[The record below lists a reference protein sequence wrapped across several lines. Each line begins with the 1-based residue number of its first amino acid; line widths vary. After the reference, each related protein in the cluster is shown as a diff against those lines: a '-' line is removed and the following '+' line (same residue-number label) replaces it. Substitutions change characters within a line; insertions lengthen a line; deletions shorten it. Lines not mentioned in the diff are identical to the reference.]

1 MVEGSHNNDRGDGNR
16 NLIIPVLN
24 KAVEVA
30 GSTPIPVQ
38 STENEDT
45 IDLLEYWRVLVRRR
59 WTVFSILSIA
69 MVVTVL
75 ITFLMTPIYR
85 STVVLQIE
93 REAGKV
99 MKKYEEI
106 APEEGGWDS
115 REFYQT
121 QYQLLGSRNLARK
134 VIDRLGMELTSKEVE
149 NPTPSFI
156 KELRATISGWLQNSK
171 PEQVQK
177 PDFESVFLANLTIEP
192 VKNSRL
198 VKVSYDSPDPKQA
211 AQIANTLAQ
220 EYINSSLERRF
231 EAASYA
237 KNFLE
242 QRIRQVRTALE
253 DSEKKLISYAKE
265 KQIINLEDKQE
276 IIMQTIKE
284 LNRLLVEAERER
296 IEAEAEN
303 EQLNKV
309 KGTGFSKILES
320 PVIQALK
327 QRKAALQTEYEE
339 QLKVFKPGYPRMQQ
353 LEQQILEVN
362 KEIESE
368 MSAIRSAVKATYQAK
383 VQREAK
389 LRASLTEA
397 KQQILSLQEGSR
409 DYQIIK
415 RDVDTNRELYDGL
428 LQRLKEVGVVAGT
441 GLNNIS
447 VVDAAEVP
455 RFRYKPDLTKYLA
468 ISIVL
473 GLFVGILFA
482 FLFEALDDAVKTVKD
497 IEGRFTLPVLGVIP
511 YASSDEDDSNL
522 ADVALASATAP
533 RSHLAEAYRSLQ
545 TALAFSTARGAP
557 KVLHLTSAGPGE
569 GKSVSAANVAI
580 GFAQTGRKVLLIDAD
595 LRDPSLH
602 KAFEVP
608 NSLGLTN
615 YLAGEARPSEVTQAS
630 TVPRLFLATS
640 GPIPPNPVELL
651 TSAKMMDLIALA
663 RERFDHVVIDGPPLL
678 GLADAV
684 VLSQL
689 AEGTVLVA
697 KAGVTKKIHL
707 EGAIKRLLGTR
718 VKLVGSVLTMV
729 SERRGGYGYGYGYGY
744 SYNYHYGYGAPTHS
758 DKRHIEGKIA

>member
-1 MVEGSHNNDRGDGNR
+1 MVEDSHNSNRPDAGR
-16 NLIIPVLN
+16 NLVVPVLH

-30 GSTPIPVQ
+30 GSAPIPAQ
-38 STENEDT
+38 PTGDEDS

-59 WTVFSILSIA
+59 WTVFSVLSIA
-69 MVVTVL
+69 IVATVL
-75 ITFLMTPIYR
+75 MTFLMTPIYR

-93 REAGKV
+93 RESGKV

-106 APEEGGWDS
+106 TPEEGGWDS

-121 QYQLLGSRNLARK
+121 QYQLLESRNLARK
-134 VIDRLGMELTSKEVE
+134 VIDKLGMELADKEVE
-149 NPTPSFI
+149 NPKSSFF
-156 KELRATISGWLQNSK
+156 KELRTLLSSWLQDSK
-171 PEQVQK
+171 QQQAKK
-177 PDFESVFLANLTIEP
+177 PDYETLFLANLTIEP

-198 VKVSYDSPDPKQA
+198 VKISYDSPDPRQA

-242 QRIRQVRTALE
+242 QRIRQVRTTLE
-253 DSEKKLISYAKE
+253 DSEKKLINYAKE

-276 IIMQTIKE
+276 VIMQTIKE
-284 LNRLLVEAERER
+284 LNRLLIEAERER
-296 IEAEAEN
+296 IEAEADH
-303 EQLNKV
+303 EQLNKI

-339 QLKVFKPGYPRMQQ
+339 QLKIFKPGYPRMQQ

-397 KQQILSLQEGSR
+397 KQQILALQEGSR

-415 RDVDTNRELYDGL
+415 RDVETNRELYDGL

-447 VVDAAEVP
+447 VVDVAEVP
-455 RFRYKPDLTKYLA
+455 RHRYKPNLTKYLA
-468 ISIVL
+468 ISIAL
-473 GLFVGILFA
+473 GLFVGVLFA

-497 IEGRFTLPVLGVIP
+497 VEGRFALPVLGVIP
-511 YASSDEDDSNL
+511 HISVDEDDSPL
-522 ADVALASATAP
+522 DTVALASASAP

-545 TALAFSTARGAP
+545 TALTFSTARGAP
-557 KVLHLTSAGPGE
+557 KVLHFTSAGPGE
-569 GKSVSAANVAI
+569 GKTVSAANVAI
-580 GFAQTGRKVLLIDAD
+580 GFAQMGRKVLLMDAD

-602 KAFEVP
+602 KAFEVS
-608 NSLGLTN
+608 NSIGLTN
-615 YLAGEARPSEVTQAS
+615 YLAGEAKPSEVTQA
-630 TVPRLFLATS
+630 TIVPRLFLATS

-651 TSAKMMDLIALA
+651 TSAKMLDLIALA
-663 RERFDHVVIDGPPLL
+663 CERFDHVVIDGPPLL

-684 VLSQL
+684 VLAQL
-689 AEGTVLVA
+689 AEGTVMVA

-744 SYNYHYGYGAPTHS
+744 SYNYHYSYGASAHS
-758 DKRHIEGKIA
+758 DKHYIEGGTS